1 MNYLEPCQ
9 YSTRLVEK
17 LELLDTET
25 TLDFDLIHKA
35 IYWAKMYHDG
45 QFRKSGEPFYTHPL
59 EVAYLVS
66 EYKLTTNVIVT
77 AILHDV
83 VEDSEATAGMIV
95 DAFSWRIAEMV
106 DRLTRDRPDGSKLS
120 VEEILSNAYDKDD
133 KDVLLV
139 KVVDRLHNMQ
149 TIGAKVYEK
158 QRIATTETVI
168 HFMSMIMHLNI
179 IKLEEDI
186 NKLCTLVS
194 TQQSCYTQQN
204 FSFAKKS
211 NNQTLPPIF
220 ENEASQIHSLLLQAT

>member
-1 MNYLEPCQ
+1 MNYSEPCY
-9 YSTRLVEK
+9 YSARLIER
-17 LELLDTET
+17 LESINFDKII
-25 TLDFDLIHKA
+25 DFDLVKKS
-35 IYWAKMYHDG
+35 IYWAKKYHDG

-66 EYKLTTNVIVT
+66 EYNLTTNVIVT
-77 AILHDV
+77 AVLHDI
-83 VEDSEATAGMIV
+83 VEDTEVTAGMIL
-95 DAFSWRIAEMV
+95 DEFSWRIAEMT

-120 VEEILSNAYDKDD
+120 VEEILNNAYEKNDKE
-133 KDVLLV
+133 VLLI

-149 TIGAKVYEK
+149 TIWAKVYEK
-158 QRIATTETVI
+158 QRRVTTETVI